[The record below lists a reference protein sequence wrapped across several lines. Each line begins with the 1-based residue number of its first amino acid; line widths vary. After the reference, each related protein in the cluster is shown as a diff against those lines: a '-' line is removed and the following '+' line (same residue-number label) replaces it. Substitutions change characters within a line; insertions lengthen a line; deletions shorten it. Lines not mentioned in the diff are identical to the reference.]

1 MFHSVMDGNSSSDL
15 QTTTT
20 SDQVSTACTSAC
32 EPVIAVSDADA
43 VSTSAPNDLPAVS
56 AQALCE
62 PLATD
67 TSVISESA
75 MGSTSTPALSDV
87 DVASAAAPSGNSA
100 SCVHCGLP
108 AVSAGAPD
116 DPLTI
121 GAAALGLMR
130 KADWRRASS
139 DDRWNLLRQIH
150 EMLFG

>member
-1 MFHSVMDGNSSSDL
+1 MDSSSSSGL
-15 QTTTT
+15 QTKTT
-20 SDQVSTACTSAC
+20 SDQDSTACTSAC
-32 EPVIAVSDADA
+32 KPVTAVSDADA
-43 VSTSAPNDLPAVS
+43 ISTSAPDDLSTVS
-56 AQALCE
+56 AHALSA
-62 PLATD
+62 PLAAD
-67 TSVISESA
+67 TSVITESA
-75 MGSTSTPALSDV
+75 MDSTSTPALRDV
-87 DVASAAAPSGNSA
+87 DVASAAAPSCNSA